1 MKKTDNPQE
10 FLTVKELAARW
21 RVGPMAIYQNKDL
34 TPDFPEQIRPLGQ
47 KSILFRMSDVIA
59 YEKRHRI

>member
-1 MKKTDNPQE
+1 MKKSNHTQE

-21 RVGPMAIYQNKDL
+21 RVGPIAIYQNKKT

-47 KSILFRMSDVIA
+47 KTILFRLSDVVA